1 MGFFARFR
9 ADGKRAT
16 ERHVGPAILNT
27 IVMSVHLPLGRW
39 NVCYIGDGTN
49 DHPIHPPRGGWVDS
63 PSERLDPDQY
73 QDHATVALM
82 GLSEHLTDVN
92 GYKHRLQW
100 APGSTWVP
108 YGDSGKWLRAVV
120 ME

>member
-1 MGFFARFR
+1 
-9 ADGKRAT
+9 
-16 ERHVGPAILNT
+16 
-27 IVMSVHLPLGRW
+27 
-39 NVCYIGDGTN
+39 
-49 DHPIHPPRGGWVDS
+49 
-63 PSERLDPDQY
+63 
-73 QDHATVALM
+73 LM